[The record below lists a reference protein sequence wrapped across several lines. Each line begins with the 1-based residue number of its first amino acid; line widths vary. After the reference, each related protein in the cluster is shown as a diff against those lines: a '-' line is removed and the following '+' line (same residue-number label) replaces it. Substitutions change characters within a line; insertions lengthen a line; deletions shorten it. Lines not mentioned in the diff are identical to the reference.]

1 MSTAPGSRASH
12 LPRWSKIL
20 AVVVAVLLALVLLL
34 VLFPWDVL
42 RGPINRYVSQKTGRH
57 FEITRHLDVKLGR
70 STRVL
75 MDGIEFAN
83 PEWAQDRYLVKAEA
97 AEVDVRILPLLFHR
111 RIELPLVKLTKPELG
126 LQMEPDGRRTWAM
139 GSDTKDEKSVPQI
152 GALIVDQGT
161 AHYLA
166 KAQGADVRAEFAMR
180 REAAGNPAAL
190 PLQFKAKGRWKDQPF
205 DADGRTGDVLS
216 LNGPQQQ
223 PFPAEV
229 RITAGGTSLRANGSV
244 ANLAELDGADVRFQL
259 GGQDLAQLYKLVG
272 VTLPNTPRY
281 AVAGHLAKKGEV
293 WRVSQI
299 DGRLGRSDV
308 AGELA
313 FDQGGH
319 RPSLQGQLRSR
330 MLDFE
335 DLGPLI
341 GMKDDPVARKEAAK
355 VAARTPAGQK
365 PKKPQK
371 DPNRKVLP
379 DTPLDVSR
387 LKTMD
392 ADVRIDAARVVNA
405 KGLPLDRM
413 GVHVHLKDGVL
424 LLDPLDLGV
433 AGGQLAG
440 TLRIDANAKPVQAQ
454 ARLDGRALA
463 LSKLV
468 PASKTLR
475 ESIGKLQAQVDMTAR
490 GASVRQ
496 MLASSNGRLALLMGE
511 GEISN
516 LLLEFAG
523 LDGGEIIKFFTEGD
537 QRVQVRCAVASFD
550 VQDGLMSSR
559 ALLFDTTDTVFNG
572 AAKVNL
578 ATEGLDVYMKPQ
590 PKDKSI
596 LSLRSPLK
604 VTGTLGDMHPSLD
617 KAALARRAAAAIGLG
632 AVNPLLALLATV
644 ETGPGRDADCVGIMK
659 AAAAPRAEAR
669 VEQTAPPVAGAG
681 GKSQPEPTSRMGAG
695 PAPRESRPAPARST
709 AKAVAGPA
717 GEEPARSPAAAPQL
731 TQRGT
736 PAAVNAP

>member
-1 MSTAPGSRASH
+1 MPTATTHASH
-12 LPRWSKIL
+12 LPRWSRIL
-20 AVVVAVLLALVLLL
+20 AIVVAVLLALMLLL

-42 RGPINRYVSQKTGRH
+42 RGPVNRYVSQKTGRH

-70 STRVL
+70 TTRVL

-83 PEWAQDRYLVKAEA
+83 PDWAQDRYLVKADA
-97 AEVDVRILPLLFHR
+97 AEVDVHLLPLLLHR

-126 LQMEPDGRRTWAM
+126 LQIEPDGRRTWAL
-139 GSDTKDEKSVPQI
+139 GGDTRDEKSVPQI
-152 GALIVDQGT
+152 GAMVVDQGT
-161 AHYLA
+161 AHYVA
-166 KAQGADVRAEFAMR
+166 QAQGADVHAEFAMR

-205 DADGRTGDVLS
+205 NADGRTGDVLS

-229 RITAGGTSLRANGSV
+229 RVTAGGTSLRANGSV

-272 VTLPNTPRY
+272 VVLPNTPRY
-281 AVAGHLAKKGEV
+281 AIAGHLAKQGEV
-293 WRVSQI
+293 WRVSEI

-313 FDQGGH
+313 FSQAGQ

-341 GMKDDPVARKEAAK
+341 GIKDDPAAKKEAAR
-355 VAARTPAGQK
+355 AAAETRAGEK
-365 PKKPQK
+365 PKKAKK

-379 DTPLDVSR
+379 DAPLDVSR

-392 ADVRIDAARVVNA
+392 ADVRVDAARVMNA

-413 GVHVHLKDGVL
+413 GVHVHLKNGVL
-424 LLDPLDLGV
+424 VLDPLDLGV

-440 TLRIDANAKPVQAQ
+440 TLRIDANAKPAQAQ
-454 ARLDGRALA
+454 ARLDGRALE
-463 LSKLV
+463 LSRLV

-475 ESIGKLQAQVDMTAR
+475 ESIGKLQAQIDMTAR
-490 GASVRQ
+490 GGSVRQ

-537 QRVQVRCAVASFD
+537 QRVQVRCAVAAFD
-550 VQDGLMSSR
+550 VQDGQMSSR

-578 ATEGLDVYMKPQ
+578 ATEGLDVYLKPQ

-604 VTGTLGDMHPSLD
+604 VTGTFGDLHPSLD
-617 KAALARRAAAAIGLG
+617 KAALAKRAVAAIGLG
-632 AVNPLLALLATV
+632 AVNPLLALFATV

-659 AAAAPRAEAR
+659 SAAASRAEAR

-681 GKSQPEPTSRMGAG
+681 GKSQPVPTSRMGAG
-695 PAPRESRPAPARST
+695 PAPTVKAAPRQE
-709 AKAVAGPA
+709 PA
-717 GEEPARSPAAAPQL
+717 GEQAAQPATPQL

-736 PAAVNAP
+736 PATANAP

>member
-1 MSTAPGSRASH
+1 MSSTTSQASH
-12 LPRWSKIL
+12 ARRWTRVL
-20 AVVVAVLLALVLLL
+20 AIVVAVLLALVLLL

-42 RGPINRYVSQKTGRH
+42 RGPVNRYVSHKTGRH

-83 PEWAQDRYLVKAEA
+83 PEWARDPWLVKAEA
-97 AEVDVRILPLLFHR
+97 AEIDIRLLPLLFHR

-126 LQMEPDGRRTWAM
+126 LQMEPDGRRTWAL
-139 GSDTKDEKSVPQI
+139 GSDTKDEKNVPEI
-152 GALIVDQGT
+152 GAMVVDQGT
-161 AHYLA
+161 AHYVA
-166 KAQGADVRAEFAMR
+166 HAQGADVRAEFAMR

-190 PLQFKAKGRWKDQPF
+190 PLQFRARGRWKDQPF

-216 LNGPQQQ
+216 LNGPQQH

-229 RITAGGTSLRANGSV
+229 RITAGATSLRANGSV

-259 GGQDLAQLYKLVG
+259 GGQDLGQLYKLVG
-272 VTLPNTPRY
+272 VVLPNTPRY
-281 AVAGHLAKKGEV
+281 AVAGHLTKRGEV
-293 WRVSQI
+293 WRVADI
-299 DGRLGRSDV
+299 DGHLGRSDV

-313 FDQGGH
+313 FHQGGP
-319 RPSLQGQLRSR
+319 RPALQGQLRSR
-330 MLDFE
+330 FLDFE

-341 GMKDDPVARKEAAK
+341 GIKDDPAARKEKEAEQKAGK
-355 VAARTPAGQK
+355 VAAEDRKA
-365 PKKPQK
+365 KKARK

-379 DTPLDVSR
+379 DAPLDVSR

-413 GVHVHLKDGVL
+413 AAHVHLKDGVL
-424 LLDPLDLGV
+424 VLDPLDLGV

-440 TLRIDANAKPVQAQ
+440 TLRIDANAKPVQAM
-454 ARLDGRALA
+454 ARLDGRALE

-475 ESIGKLQAQVDMTAR
+475 NSIGKLQAQVDLTAR

-523 LDGGEIIKFFTEGD
+523 LDGGEILKFFAEGD
-537 QRVQVRCAVASFD
+537 QRVQVRCGVASFD
-550 VQDGLMSSR
+550 VQDGLMTSR

-572 AAKVNL
+572 AARINL
-578 ATEGLDVYMKPQ
+578 ATEGLDVYMKAE
-590 PKDKSI
+590 PKDHSI

-604 VTGTLGDMHPSLD
+604 VTGTFSELHPSLD
-617 KAALARRAAAAIGLG
+617 KGSLAKRAAAALGLG
-632 AVNPLLALLATV
+632 AINPLLALLATV

-659 AAAAPRAEAR
+659 AASAPRAEAR
-669 VEQTAPPVAGAG
+669 VQQTAPPVAGAG

-695 PAPRESRPAPARST
+695 PAND
-709 AKAVAGPA
+709 AKR
-717 GEEPARSPAAAPQL
+717 EPARPAATAPAAPGGEQPQAGTPQL

-736 PAAVNAP
+736 PTTVNAP